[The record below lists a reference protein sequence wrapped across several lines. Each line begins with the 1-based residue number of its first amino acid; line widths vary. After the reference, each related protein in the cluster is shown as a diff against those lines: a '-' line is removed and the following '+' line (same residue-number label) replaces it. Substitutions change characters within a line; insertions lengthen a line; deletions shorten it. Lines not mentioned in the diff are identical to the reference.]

1 MNTMLQTSELEA
13 FERSTIPQPWPEAE
27 VARLFALRQVEGRD
41 WGEIALELGRTESG
55 VKSKY
60 KYEQFSKQMRSP
72 SVPFVREAIPAK
84 VLAEQARRLAAP
96 FRDLAGAVFGDP
108 PVGCSA
114 LDGRLGIV

>member
-41 WGEIALELGRTESG
+41 WGEIALALGRTESG
-55 VKSKY
+55 VKSRF
-60 KYEQFSKQMRSP
+60 KYEIHSRAVKAR
-72 SVPFVREAIPAK
+72 SVPFVREPIPAS
-84 VLAEQARRLAAP
+84 VLAEHGRRLAAP

-108 PVGCSA
+108 PFGYSA
-114 LDGRLGIV
+114 LDSRS